1 MTAERKHKHTHTPFP
16 QSPGTR
22 HASWREAENLHH
34 ALLAGEEDRATSPG
48 EVWSVRATSA
58 QGHEQLLLAV
68 IAAPASEDA
77 VAVIPLSEDSRM
89 ATEWDLVI
97 PAEVL
102 GYTVLAQAKLTG
114 TVAPDQLAQRL
125 SSLPERVLNE
135 LEELST
141 AAKQGASI
149 PPAHL
154 PVGPWVLDEADE
166 RLQVRAHNAHALAA
180 YLHASYEDPLSEWG
194 SFGGILVRGSRALGV
209 SIETLT
215 DEPWANAIQT
225 DEIDLFK
232 RVPARRLARLITDLQ
247 IAWNERVRQALKNAV
262 RATLTPSE
270 VVHGAALGRR
280 RGARSRSKQRAR
292 ASPEEADRAASEYV
306 ASVEKALKDQ

>member
-1 MTAERKHKHTHTPFP
+1 MTAGRKPTHSPFP
-16 QSPGTR
+16 QPPGTG

-34 ALLAGEEDRATSPG
+34 ALFAGDEDRTASPG

-58 QGHEQLLLAV
+58 HGHGQLLLAV

-77 VAVIPLSEDSRM
+77 VAVIPLSEDSRV

-125 SSLPERVLNE
+125 SSLPDRVLIE

-141 AAKQGASI
+141 AAEQGASI

-154 PVGPWVLDEADE
+154 PVGPWVLDETDE
-166 RLQVRAHNAHALAA
+166 RLRVRAHNAHALAA

-194 SFGGILVRGSRALGV
+194 TFSSIVLRQSTALGV
-209 SIETLT
+209 ALEEIL
-215 DEPWANAIQT
+215 DAPWASKLASG
-225 DEIDLFK
+225 EIDLLGQ
-232 RVPARRLARLITDLQ
+232 VPARRIATLLAELHIR
-247 IAWNERVRQALKNAV
+247 WGERVRDGLYRMV
-262 RATLTPSE
+262 LEHYSPPE
-270 VVHGAALGRR
+270 VIHGAAFGRR
-280 RGARSRSKQRAR
+280 QTTRRPRVKPAHVTPGEQG
-292 ASPEEADRAASEYV
+292 ERAACEYV
-306 ASVEKALKDQ
+306 AKVAKALGEQ